1 MREGNR
7 PGEAETSDA
16 DGSTGGVGRGS
27 SRDLVLT
34 AGRVVPRRARPRRGC
49 AANTGGGKRTTLLQ
63 HVGCSAP
70 PRRRRGDSIS
80 RASRS
85 DLGRVSC
92 AKPRQTAL
100 ARFFCRETCRK
111 ESLGRGSGW
120 TPRFSRPRPRLDVY
134 KLLELRLY
142 RVRQTEDT
150 IDIPIEGFVVTRF
163 DRKRAA
169 ARRTSRRASWRAR
182 AIGPRRAPWA
192 DPHRERRPWPRRP
205 SRDT

>member
-1 MREGNR
+1 M
-7 PGEAETSDA
+7 AL
-16 DGSTGGVGRGS
+16 

-92 AKPRQTAL
+92 SKPRQTTL

-111 ESLGRGSGW
+111 KSRAGGSG
-120 TPRFSRPRPRLDVY
+120 TLRFSRPRRSVGCLQTPEIRLSH
-134 KLLELRLY
+134 
-142 RVRQTEDT
+142 VRHTEDM
-150 IDIPIEGFVVTRF
+150 IDIPIEGFVETQF
-163 DRKRAA
+163 DRKCAA
-169 ARRTSRRASWRAR
+169 ARRTSRRAELGRTRDRPKASAMGRSAQREEAVAEASFAR
-182 AIGPRRAPWA
+182 YMKPVRFGRPDLPRPTCVLR
-192 DPHRERRPWPRRP
+192 
-205 SRDT
+205 